1 MESYEVLKEVFNEAG
16 IKYIAKELGLSTSL
30 LYKWTQK
37 PSSDDIDQSG
47 TRNPLDRVLEL
58 CRLCNNEKLVSWIC
72 QQTDG
77 YYVKNAD
84 KHDKNKIE
92 NSVFNSTQLMIKEF
106 SDMLAEI
113 SFALADNKGI
123 DLKEAEQIRK
133 EWETLKSQA
142 ERFVASC
149 EDNIYNKEHS
159 PE

>member
-1 MESYEVLKEVFNEAG
+1 MESYEVLKDVFSETG
-16 IKYIAKELGLSTSL
+16 IKFIAKELGLSTSL

-72 QQTDG
+72 QQTNG

-84 KHDKNKIE
+84 KKDISRIE
-92 NSVFNSTQLMIKEF
+92 NSVFSSTQLMIKEF

-123 DLKEAEQIRK
+123 DLNEAKQIRK
-133 EWETLKSQA
+133 EWETLKSQG
-142 ERFVASC
+142 EQFVASC
-149 EDNIYNKEHS
+149 EDNIFNKEDS
-159 PE
+159 AN